1 MKGQG
6 NIIIAI
12 LFFSILILS
21 VIPLTIHI
29 YYALLN
35 NQQLY
40 ENPITRRVS
49 IAMKEM
55 SRDIRA
61 FLNTSSSELYL
72 TNIGGTDIE
81 IEKAILHISCE
92 NTNHYIDTHIQT
104 TIKSG
109 QTVLISIPI
118 PSLCQN
124 QRTVALHLITVEG
137 SVISSTVLTP
147 EDLQKIQS
155 QLFNTTIP
163 IGISSA
169 IQVIPMKLAP
179 NDEIWNISI
188 FRKSFNISTLDNM
201 DNPTRISQF
210 TDLGKGMSGGTTTK
224 YIWRLQNVY
233 TNTEIIINNLNIR
246 NLWIGYDPRNTSRYN
261 ILITADR
268 ITSNTLSIGGTGVT
282 TNTYTRIKIYGFTP
296 SSPREIL
303 RLGGKPITRPSQDVA
318 DYTFNNSALVLRG
331 RADRIEIYV
340 RSTGSESS
348 YNPYIMLMNTDKS
361 SGSAGILFTSI
372 DRTRGN
378 ITTRN
383 EGVDSLLDYS
393 TQALVLVY
401 RDYVVSNYDSSAV
414 VIAVNYRFH
423 DNEGSDATGI
433 SVDRPIMLVGLVD
446 ENGAIYSYRSYTF
459 RELTRYEDTYP
470 PTAQA
475 QSSLV
480 FIPLPPRETGEKKF
494 YVFIAIQDPYHYNGN
509 LDDLDFTLYIESL
522 SILPMR

>member
-1 MKGQG
+1 
-6 NIIIAI
+6 
-12 LFFSILILS
+12 LS
-21 VIPLTIHI
+21 
-29 YYALLN
+29 
-35 NQQLY
+35 
-40 ENPITRRVS
+40 
-49 IAMKEM
+49 
-55 SRDIRA
+55 
-61 FLNTSSSELYL
+61 
-72 TNIGGTDIE
+72 
-81 IEKAILHISCE
+81 
-92 NTNHYIDTHIQT
+92 
-104 TIKSG
+104 
-109 QTVLISIPI
+109 
-118 PSLCQN
+118 
-124 QRTVALHLITVEG
+124 
-137 SVISSTVLTP
+137 
-147 EDLQKIQS
+147 
-155 QLFNTTIP
+155 
-163 IGISSA
+163 
-169 IQVIPMKLAP
+169 
-179 NDEIWNISI
+179 
-188 FRKSFNISTLDNM
+188 
-201 DNPTRISQF
+201 
-210 TDLGKGMSGGTTTK
+210 
-224 YIWRLQNVY
+224 
-233 TNTEIIINNLNIR
+233 
-246 NLWIGYDPRNTSRYN
+246 
-261 ILITADR
+261 
-268 ITSNTLSIGGTGVT
+268 
-282 TNTYTRIKIYGFTP
+282 
-296 SSPREIL
+296 
-303 RLGGKPITRPSQDVA
+303 
-318 DYTFNNSALVLRG
+318 G

-372 DRTRGN
+372 DRTWGN

-393 TQALVLVY
+393 KQALVLVY

-423 DNEGSDATGI
+423 DNEGSDAIGT

>member
-21 VIPLTIHI
+21 VIPLTVHI

-40 ENPITRRVS
+40 ENPTTRRVS

-169 IQVIPMKLAP
+169 IQLIPMKLAP

-188 FRKSFNISTLDNM
+188 FRKSFNISTLDNR

-224 YIWRLQNVY
+224 HIWSLQNVY
-233 TNTEIIINNLNIR
+233 TNTEIRINNLNIR

-261 ILITADR
+261 ILITADS
-268 ITSNTLSIGGTGVT
+268 ITSNVLSIGGRGVT
-282 TNTYTRIKIYGFTP
+282 TNTYTRIK
-296 SSPREIL
+296 
-303 RLGGKPITRPSQDVA
+303 
-318 DYTFNNSALVLRG
+318 
-331 RADRIEIYV
+331 
-340 RSTGSESS
+340 
-348 YNPYIMLMNTDKS
+348 
-361 SGSAGILFTSI
+361 
-372 DRTRGN
+372 
-378 ITTRN
+378 
-383 EGVDSLLDYS
+383 
-393 TQALVLVY
+393 
-401 RDYVVSNYDSSAV
+401 
-414 VIAVNYRFH
+414 
-423 DNEGSDATGI
+423 
-433 SVDRPIMLVGLVD
+433 
-446 ENGAIYSYRSYTF
+446 
-459 RELTRYEDTYP
+459 
-470 PTAQA
+470 
-475 QSSLV
+475 
-480 FIPLPPRETGEKKF
+480 
-494 YVFIAIQDPYHYNGN
+494 
-509 LDDLDFTLYIESL
+509 
-522 SILPMR
+522 